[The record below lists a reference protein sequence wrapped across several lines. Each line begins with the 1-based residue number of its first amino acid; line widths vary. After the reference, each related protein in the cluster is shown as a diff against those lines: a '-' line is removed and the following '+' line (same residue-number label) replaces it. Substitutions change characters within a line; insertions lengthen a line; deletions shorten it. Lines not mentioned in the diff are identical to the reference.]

1 VVLIYLWSESIQEA
15 LDEGSYGC
23 GIFIDL
29 QKAFDTV
36 DKEIL
41 LSKLDHYGIR
51 GVANNLFRFYLTD
64 RKQFVNVNGFH
75 SDLQNINIGVPQG
88 SVLGPLLSLIYI
100 NDLNNVIKYC
110 KVHHFADDTNLLCI
124 NKSFTRLNKHINIDL
139 KNLSSWLIANKISL
153 NVQKTELVIFKPK
166 KRPCLE
172 FDLKIKL
179 NRERLI
185 PSSSI
190 KYLGVIIDE
199 NLNWDNHIN
208 NLSIKLNRANAMLSK
223 VRYYVNNKTLLSIYH
238 AIFQSHLIYACKVWG
253 QSFSKLKRLI
263 ILQKKAVRLINFAP
277 KNSHTNPL
285 FHQSKM
291 LKINDFIKVENCL
304 FISKSMNKLLPEIFL
319 NWFHLVIDTHNHVT
333 RNAIHG
339 HLNLPSYRTNIY
351 GRHSFIISSINSWNY
366 FQRSFPDKPLWEYK
380 IGNLK
385 NLLSKM
391 LIDSYKNID

>member
-1 VVLIYLWSESIQEA
+1 
-15 LDEGSYGC
+15 
-23 GIFIDL
+23 
-29 QKAFDTV
+29 
-36 DKEIL
+36 
-41 LSKLDHYGIR
+41 
-51 GVANNLFRFYLTD
+51 
-64 RKQFVNVNGFH
+64 
-75 SDLQNINIGVPQG
+75 
-88 SVLGPLLSLIYI
+88 
-100 NDLNNVIKYC
+100 
-110 KVHHFADDTNLLCI
+110 
-124 NKSFTRLNKHINIDL
+124 
-139 KNLSSWLIANKISL
+139 
-153 NVQKTELVIFKPK
+153 
-166 KRPCLE
+166 
-172 FDLKIKL
+172 
-179 NRERLI
+179 
-185 PSSSI
+185 
-190 KYLGVIIDE
+190 
-199 NLNWDNHIN
+199 
-208 NLSIKLNRANAMLSK
+208 MLSK

-333 RNAIHG
+333 RNAIQG

-351 GRHSFIISSINSWNY
+351 DRHSFIISSINSWNY